1 MRRTLVWCCC
11 CCRAVVGIV
20 AVVSA
25 LHLLY
30 DEDDDDDDDVAVT
43 TRTHQDRSMLAT
55 IAGSATT
62 LISDGAVVV
71 RDLGQMSE
79 P

>member
-1 MRRTLVWCCC
+1 LLL
-11 CCRAVVGIV
+11 
-20 AVVSA
+20 
-25 LHLLY
+25 LH
-30 DEDDDDDDDVAVT
+30 DDDDDDDDDDDVAVT

-62 LISDGAVVV
+62 LASDGAVVA